1 MENVPAVLGELL
13 PTCLAEL
20 VWSFAREIPE
30 PFVSFTFDRRWFA
43 KAPEYDAE
51 GVYGG
56 YSHDLTTLPGLALYS
71 W

>member
-1 MENVPAVLGELL
+1 MENVPALLGELL

-20 VWSFAREIPE
+20 VWSFAREIPK
-30 PFVSFTFDRRWFA
+30 PFFPSFDRRWF
-43 KAPEYDAE
+43 APEYDAE

-56 YSHDLTTLPGLALYS
+56 YTHDVTTLPGLALYS